1 MSHNRSTKPFP
12 QSEPRSRLRPEPPDL
27 PHESSD
33 SAAAPRAIQAR
44 LFHAGILATTFL
56 LLLLSGFGV
65 SAETGTQAAVIV
77 VAGAGGDEEY
87 ATAFSE
93 WSQHWVK
100 AAGAAGAKL
109 TAIGLD
115 EKAPDAPSDKEAL
128 KGALEAEAKN
138 GGAELWIVLL
148 GHGTYDRRTARFNLR
163 GEDLGAGELADWL
176 RQFRRPTAV
185 VVAASASGPF
195 VSRLAA
201 PDRVVVTATKSGDE
215 INFARF
221 GRHFSEAINDL
232 GADLDK
238 DGQTSLLEAWLTA
251 SRQVDEWYESEG
263 RIATEHALLD
273 DNGDGKGTPASWFRG
288 IRAVKQAKDGT
299 SLDGA
304 RAHQFH
310 LIRSEQERRMPLEL
324 RARRDR
330 IELEVVAL
338 RQSKQTLSEEA
349 YYARL
354 EPLLLQLARLYR
366 EAAAIEADAGKKQ
379 R

>member
-1 MSHNRSTKPFP
+1 M
-12 QSEPRSRLRPEPPDL
+12 PRKAPAGVAALRAL
-27 PHESSD
+27 
-33 SAAAPRAIQAR
+33 RKR
-44 LFHAGILATTFL
+44 LFRPGVSATAFL
-56 LLLLSGFGV
+56 LLLLTGGGAF
-65 SAETGTQAAVIV
+65 AESETQASVII
-77 VAGAGGDEEY
+77 VAGAGGSEEY
-87 ATAFSE
+87 TTAFSE
-93 WSQHWVK
+93 WSRHWAE
-100 AAGAAGAKL
+100 AAGAAGARL

-128 KGALEAEAKN
+128 KSALEAEARN
-138 GGAELWIVLL
+138 GGAELWLVLL
-148 GHGTYDRRTARFNLR
+148 GHGTFDRRTARFNLR
-163 GEDLGAGELADWL
+163 GEDVSAKELAAWL

-185 VVAASASGPF
+185 VVAASASGTF

-215 INFARF
+215 INFSRF
-221 GRHFSEAINDL
+221 GRHISEAINDPD
-232 GADLDK
+232 ADLDK

-251 SRQVDEWYESEG
+251 SRRVDEWYESEG

-288 IRAVKQAKDGT
+288 IRAVKKAKDGT

-310 LIRSEQERRMPLEL
+310 LLRSEQERRMPPEL

-330 IELEVVAL
+330 IELEVVRL
-338 RQSKQTLSEEA
+338 RESREKLSEDD

-354 EPLLLQLARLYR
+354 EPLLLKLARLYR
-366 EAAAIEADAGKKQ
+366 EAASLEPAPEKPAQ
-379 R
+379 

>member
-12 QSEPRSRLRPEPPDL
+12 QSEPRTRPRLETPDL
-27 PHESSD
+27 PHEPSD

-44 LFHAGILATTFL
+44 LFLPGVLASTFL
-56 LLLLSGFGV
+56 LLLLSGFGAF
-65 SAETGTQAAVIV
+65 AESGTQAAVIV
-77 VAGAGGDEEY
+77 VAGAGGNEEY
-87 ATAFSE
+87 TTAFSE

-109 TAIGLD
+109 TVIGLD

-128 KGALEAEAKN
+128 KGALEAETRN

-163 GEDLGAGELADWL
+163 GEDVSARELADWL

-201 PDRVVVTATKSGDE
+201 PDRVVVTAAKSGDE

-221 GRHFSEAINDL
+221 GRHLSEAIKDAR
-232 GADLDK
+232 ADLDK

-251 SRQVDEWYESEG
+251 SRRVDEWYESEG

-288 IRAVKQAKDGT
+288 IRAVKKAKDGT

-310 LIRSEQERRMPLEL
+310 LLRSEQERRMPPEL

-330 IELEVVAL
+330 IELEVVRL
-338 RQSKQTLSEEA
+338 RESRETLSEDD

-354 EPLLLQLARLYR
+354 EPLLLKLARLYR
-366 EAAAIEADAGKKQ
+366 EAAALQPSAGAPAE
-379 R
+379 

>member
-12 QSEPRSRLRPEPPDL
+12 EPEPRTRPWPETPSL
-27 PHESSD
+27 PRETSD
-33 SAAAPRAIQAR
+33 SAAALRAIQAR
-44 LFHAGILATTFL
+44 QFRPGFLATAFL

-65 SAETGTQAAVIV
+65 SAESGTQAAVIV

-87 ATAFSE
+87 VTAFSE

-115 EKAPDAPSDKEAL
+115 EKAPDAPSDKAAL
-128 KGALEAEAKN
+128 KSALEAEARD
-138 GGAELWIVLL
+138 GGAELWVVLL

-163 GEDLGAGELADWL
+163 GEDVSARELADWL

-221 GRHFSEAINDL
+221 GRHLSEAINDTR
-232 GADLDK
+232 ADLDK

-251 SRQVDEWYESEG
+251 SRRVDEWYESEG

-288 IRAVKQAKDGT
+288 IRAVKKAKDGA

-310 LIRSEQERRMPLEL
+310 LLRSEQERRMPPEL

-330 IELEVVAL
+330 IELEVVRL
-338 RQSKQTLSEEA
+338 RESREKLSEDD

-354 EPLLLQLARLYR
+354 EPLLLKLARLYR
-366 EAAAIEADAGKKQ
+366 EAAALEPAAGAPAK
-379 R
+379 